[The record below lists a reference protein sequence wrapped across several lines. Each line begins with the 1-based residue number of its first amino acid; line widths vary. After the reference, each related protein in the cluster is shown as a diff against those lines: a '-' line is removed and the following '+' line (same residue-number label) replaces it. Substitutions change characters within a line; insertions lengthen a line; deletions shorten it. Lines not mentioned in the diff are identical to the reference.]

1 MRRSS
6 SRSSPR
12 TSRSSS
18 RASSSLIVSADVL
31 VLGLLRRGR
40 GFIGRGTGRSG
51 PPPATALARS
61 DGAPPPEARPVSALA
76 EAAVPSRVGAREL
89 AWGALALGVLA
100 AFIALPPIMLRTP
113 VPSLVL
119 AVAAVA
125 AGVFVVREGEKRLGW
140 IAIVIGVLAGV
151 GAVAATQ
158 TNESS
163 LDAVFVWSALF
174 AAMLRF
180 ATPLIFAAL
189 GGLLCERSGVINI
202 GLEGM
207 MLMGAFF
214 GIFGADLTGSW
225 LLGCLIGMASGGAL
239 ALIHAVL
246 SVSFRADQVVSGFGL
261 NFLAAGITGYVF
273 VAHYGDQGTPGDVP
287 RVPTVSLPA
296 DRGPRLLRRGDRQR
310 EPAHLGRAAARRA
323 HGGVPVQDA
332 ARPAPALRRREA
344 PRCRDGRRV
353 GHPHALRRGDRLG
366 LPGGARRRVPLDRA
380 ARLVHGEHDRGTGL
394 HRAGG
399 GHLRRLAA
407 VRRARRRRSCSAS
420 RARSRSACRSS
431 RSRPPFSSRRSPT

>member
-1 MRRSS
+1 
-6 SRSSPR
+6 
-12 TSRSSS
+12 
-18 RASSSLIVSADVL
+18 L
-31 VLGLLRRGR
+31 
-40 GFIGRGTGRSG
+40 
-51 PPPATALARS
+51 
-61 DGAPPPEARPVSALA
+61 SALA

-100 AFIALPPIMLRTP
+100 AFIALPPILLRTP

-140 IAIVIGVLAGV
+140 IAIVVAVLAAV

-158 TNESS
+158 TNEAS
-163 LDAVFVWSALF
+163 LDAVFVWSALV

-261 NFLAAGITGYVF
+261 NFLALGITGYVF
-273 VAHYGDQGTPGDVP
+273 VAHYGDQGTPGDIP
-287 RVPTVSLPA
+287 RVPNLSLPGIEDVGFFGEA
-296 DRGPRLLRRGDRQR
+296 IGNANLLTWLALLLVVLTTVFLFRTPRGLRLRSVG
-310 EPAHLGRAAARRA
+310 EKPRAAETV
-323 HGGVPVQDA
+323 GVSVIRTRYVAVIASGFLA
-332 ARPAPALRRREA
+332 AL
-344 PRCRDGRRV
+344 
-353 GHPHALRRGDRLG
+353 
-366 LPGGARRRVPLDRA
+366 GGAYLSIA
-380 ARLVHGEHDRGTGL
+380 LLGSFNENMTAGRGYI
-394 HRAGG
+394 A
-399 GHLRRLAA
+399 LAA
-407 VRRARRRRSCSAS
+407 VIFGAWRPYGALAGALLFGFSSALAQRLPEFS
-420 RARSRSACRSS
+420 ESTAVLFQALPYVITLVVVAGVVG
-431 RSRPPFSSRRSPT
+431 RSRPPASIGIPYVKE